1 MDLKVYKKAERKKAM
16 KYRENIKTFLKG
28 FLMINILWYLA
39 ALIVNMRVLP
49 SPIKV
54 YMGLGVLMDRQ
65 ILLHILAS
73 LWRVF
78 GAISMSFL
86 VGMPLGI
93 IMAYSKVG
101 NKILN
106 PLVYFTYPIPK
117 TALLPVIML
126 LWGLGDKSKIIVI
139 VLIVIFQIIVSVRDS
154 ILNIPE
160 EVYDPLKTLGASKLQ
175 IFKFV
180 TFPAILPELI
190 TNLRLSI
197 GTSLSILFFIE
208 GYGTQFGIGYF
219 ILDSWTRID
228 YIAMYGGIIVVSI
241 LGFILFMAT
250 DMLEQKIC
258 RWKG

>member
-1 MDLKVYKKAERKKAM
+1 M
-16 KYRENIKTFLKG
+16 KYSENIKTFLKG

-49 SPIKV
+49 NPIKV
-54 YMGLGVLMDRQ
+54 YMGLGVLVDRQ

-78 GAISMSFL
+78 GAISISFL

-93 IMAYSKVG
+93 IMAYSKVW

-139 VLIVIFQIIVSVRDS
+139 VLIIIFQIIVSVRDS

-160 EVYDPLKTLGASKLQ
+160 EIYDPLKTLGASKLQ
-175 IFKFV
+175 IFNFV

-250 DMLEQKIC
+250 DMLEKKIC